1 MRPSPSQ
8 SSSETARQAARREK
22 SLNKIPAMQR
32 VAMALEQASSSP
44 LSAKSEVEVPGIKK
58 SIEVVGDSDAGVGF
72 AIGALPPLLPLT
84 NGAFQNA
91 VEDTESDIVS
101 QFTRPQLQT
110 PPLKHALTRAKYSI
124 PILWP
129 LPRRIHATRPLPHRQ
144 MRQLQ
149 GQKMKMEALAR
160 MFSPISTLS
169 LTPIGRSCVST
180 FVRRP
185 RKMSISSS
193 TPAKQPK

>member
-44 LSAKSEVEVPGIKK
+44 LSAKSVAEVPGIKK
-58 SIEVVGDSDAGVGF
+58 SVEAEVDDSGAGVGF

-101 QFTRPQLQT
+101 
-110 PPLKHALTRAKYSI
+110 
-124 PILWP
+124 
-129 LPRRIHATRPLPHRQ
+129 
-144 MRQLQ
+144 
-149 GQKMKMEALAR
+149 
-160 MFSPISTLS
+160 
-169 LTPIGRSCVST
+169 
-180 FVRRP
+180 
-185 RKMSISSS
+185 
-193 TPAKQPK
+193 

>member
-8 SSSETARQAARREK
+8 STSESARQAARREK

-44 LSAKSEVEVPGIKK
+44 LSAKSEAKASGIKK
-58 SIEVVGDSDAGVGF
+58 SIEVADDSDAGVGF

-101 QFTRPQLQT
+101 
-110 PPLKHALTRAKYSI
+110 
-124 PILWP
+124 
-129 LPRRIHATRPLPHRQ
+129 
-144 MRQLQ
+144 
-149 GQKMKMEALAR
+149 
-160 MFSPISTLS
+160 
-169 LTPIGRSCVST
+169 
-180 FVRRP
+180 
-185 RKMSISSS
+185 
-193 TPAKQPK
+193 